1 MIDFNAMI
9 MGSGGLSGL
18 SDMGKDMLMSAA
30 NKYAAP
36 AIQEESI

>member
-1 MIDFNAMI
+1 MIDFNANI

-18 SDMGKDMLMSAA
+18 SEMDRGGALMSAA

-36 AIQEESI
+36 AI